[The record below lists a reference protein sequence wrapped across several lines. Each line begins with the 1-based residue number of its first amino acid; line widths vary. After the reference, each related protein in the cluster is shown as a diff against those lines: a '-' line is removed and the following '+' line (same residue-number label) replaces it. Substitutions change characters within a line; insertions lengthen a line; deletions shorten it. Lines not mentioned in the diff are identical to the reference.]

1 MADSAAIRPQ
11 IHRKYDREELR
22 RRLADP
28 TLTIG
33 NVLPRVAW
41 EEARIP
47 GSKSV
52 PLAELTERAPEQF
65 PDLDQE
71 IVLYCGGPT

>member
-1 MADSAAIRPQ
+1 VADPAAIRPHM
-11 IHRKYDREELR
+11 HRKYEREEIR

-33 NVLPRVAW
+33 NVLPRTAW
-41 EEARIP
+41 EEGRIP
-47 GSKSV
+47 GSLSV
-52 PLAELTERAPEQF
+52 PLAEVGERAAEVF

>member
-1 MADSAAIRPQ
+1 VAEPASIRPH
-11 IHRKYDREELR
+11 IHRKYDREEIR
-22 RRLADP
+22 RRLDDP

-33 NVLPRVAW
+33 NVLPRTAW

-47 GSKSV
+47 GSLSV
-52 PLAELTERAPEQF
+52 PLAEVSDRARQLF